1 MLKTVTHAAHLML
14 PFGATVVEFG
24 LVTFIS
30 ALVGISLVIGASRF
44 LKTRFLA
51 AFALGVYLWYFT
63 DTLGDANYL
72 GVNEGFTFSAELVAL
87 VVLFV
92 VGLTVFFAM
101 DRRMFTA
108 GVSDGYGA
116 LVVGVVAALAL
127 GLHGLGEGADFGF
140 TAAQTP
146 FSSLFDAFGGLSAS
160 ASWVLHKM
168 MEPTIAAVC
177 YVSIARVGN
186 GKASARLTDALIIAS
201 VFVIPSVVGSVVG
214 YYTTFD
220 HTYIFALGLG
230 TSVYALARAG
240 RALYSPSEGADSW
253 LSVKMALAAVL
264 GFLLIFIAALLH

>member
-1 MLKTVTHAAHLML
+1 ML
-14 PFGATVVEFG
+14 PFGVTALEFG
-24 LVTFIS
+24 LVTFTS

-44 LKTRFLA
+44 LKTKFLA

-72 GVNEGFTFSAELVAL
+72 GVNEGFTFSPELLSL

-92 VGLTVFFAM
+92 IGLTVFFAL
-101 DRRMFTA
+101 DRKMFTTGEPA
-108 GVSDGYGA
+108 GYGA
-116 LVVGVVAALAL
+116 LAVGGLAALAL
-127 GLHGLGEGADFGF
+127 GLHGFGEGADFGF

-146 FSSLFDAFGGLSAS
+146 FSSLFDAFGGITAS

-168 MEPTIAAVC
+168 LEPTIAAVC
-177 YVSIARVGN
+177 YVSLAGGAR
-186 GKASARLTDALIIAS
+186 KASVRITDALVLAT
-201 VFVIPSVVGSVVG
+201 VFVIPPVVGSVVG

-220 HTYIFALGLG
+220 HTYVFALGLG
-230 TSVYALARAG
+230 TSVYALARVG
-240 RALYSPSEGADSW
+240 RALYSASEGADSW

>member
-1 MLKTVTHAAHLML
+1 ML
-14 PFGATVVEFG
+14 PFGVTVVEFG

-30 ALVGISLVIGASRF
+30 ALVGISLVIGASKF

-72 GVNEGFTFSAELVAL
+72 GVNEGFAFNAELVSL
-87 VVLFV
+87 VALFV
-92 VGLTVFFAM
+92 IGLTVFFAL
-101 DRRMFTA
+101 DRRMFTT
-108 GVSDGYGA
+108 GEPEEYGA
-116 LVVGVVAALAL
+116 LVVGGLAALAL
-127 GLHGLGEGADFGF
+127 GLHGFGEGADFGF

-146 FSSLFDAFGGLSAS
+146 FSSLFDAFGGLAAS

-177 YVSIARVGN
+177 YVSIARVGTRR
-186 GKASARLTDALIIAS
+186 ASAKLTDALVIAT

-220 HTYIFALGLG
+220 HTYVFAIGLG

-240 RALYSPSEGADSW
+240 RALYSPGEGADSW
-253 LSVKMALAAVL
+253 LSMKMALAAVL